1 MKTTT
6 GVTKEEAK
14 ALAEKA
20 NQVAGITA
28 EIVLNRGGKS
38 FSVLLKNIK
47 RGLSI
52 KVGNESQ
59 MGMLLLAWGV
69 LNEE

>member
-1 MKTTT
+1 MANGMT
-6 GVTKEEAK
+6 EEQAQ

-20 NQVAGITA
+20 AAMENVKAEVVPNQG
-28 EIVLNRGGKS
+28 RGKRY
-38 FSVLLKNIK
+38 SVRLTNTRRK
-47 RGLSI
+47 LSA
-52 KVGNESQ
+52 KCGSESQ